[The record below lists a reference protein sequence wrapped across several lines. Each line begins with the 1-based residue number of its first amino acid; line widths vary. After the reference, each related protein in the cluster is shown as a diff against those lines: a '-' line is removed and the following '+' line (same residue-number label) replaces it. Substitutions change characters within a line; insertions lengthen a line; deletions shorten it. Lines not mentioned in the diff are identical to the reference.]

1 MGLITL
7 LIVLTL
13 VFWKRPKVAKTLL
26 VLGFIILFV
35 AGNKYTAFSFTKTLE
50 WKYPPLDD
58 RSIADVIVVLGG
70 GTEPEIAPRKMVEVN
85 AAADRVLYGAKLY
98 KENKAAPVILLSGG
112 DIDFLDQSTST
123 PAEDMAQLMELM
135 GIPRKALIIQN
146 QSQNTYEDAEFS
158 CRMIKENKFEKVI
171 LVTSALHMPRSV
183 ALFESQGC
191 EVIPAPADFTI
202 TQASWE
208 RLWHPSIEE
217 FFLNLLPSYTHLSM
231 VTKTMKEYFGMF
243 YYKLTGVF

>member
-1 MGLITL
+1 
-7 LIVLTL
+7 
-13 VFWKRPKVAKTLL
+13 
-26 VLGFIILFV
+26 
-35 AGNKYTAFSFTKTLE
+35 
-50 WKYPPLDD
+50 
-58 RSIADVIVVLGG
+58 
-70 GTEPEIAPRKMVEVN
+70 
-85 AAADRVLYGAKLY
+85 
-98 KENKAAPVILLSGG
+98 
-112 DIDFLDQSTST
+112 
-123 PAEDMAQLMELM
+123 
-135 GIPRKALIIQN
+135 
-146 QSQNTYEDAEFS
+146 
-158 CRMIKENKFEKVI
+158 MIKENKFEKVI

>member
-1 MGLITL
+1 
-7 LIVLTL
+7 
-13 VFWKRPKVAKTLL
+13 
-26 VLGFIILFV
+26 
-35 AGNKYTAFSFTKTLE
+35 
-50 WKYPPLDD
+50 
-58 RSIADVIVVLGG
+58 VLGG